1 MSTTEER
8 KNWASFRTVIETII
22 CAGVLW
28 ILRSITSQNDDIIA
42 VKLKMEELQRD
53 NTTIKE
59 ALAKIPSL
67 DNRTALLEMQMQDV
81 RRRMESKDYDNRQL
95 NKGWQR

>member
-8 KNWASFRTVIETII
+8 KNWSSFRTVIETII

-67 DNRTALLEMQMQDV
+67 DNRTALLEMQVQDI
-81 RRRMESKDYDNRQL
+81 RRRMDTKDYDSKQL
-95 NKGWQR
+95 SKGWQR